1 MHIQLTDGKSNFL
14 LQPGNNNYLKDVKT
28 WVVGV
33 DIRCRMSDVRCLICY
48 RDFTSNIS
56 HLISMVRYTAPCVVA
71 LTSP

>member
-33 DIRCRMSDVRCLICY
+33 DIRCKM
-48 RDFTSNIS
+48 
-56 HLISMVRYTAPCVVA
+56 
-71 LTSP
+71 